1 MPLSASHGQMR
12 WKTSV
17 ISTLRPAT
25 TALPLATTVVGLT
38 KRPDQ
43 FVVTLQSGVQ
53 FLHVWKTTHGPRT
66 LPARL

>member
-53 FLHVWKTTHGPRT
+53 FLHVWKTTRGPRT